1 MNQTESQQHGTD
13 LRLMLAQ
20 ADALCMERRYE
31 EAATIYQQL
40 VTMAEFRLGPNHPD
54 AILVLQRLA
63 DSLYAM
69 NLFRDCLPLYE
80 RLCNVARGM
89 LGDSDPDVIN
99 LMFKVA
105 KTQELIGSFTEARK
119 TYNFALNLATNN
131 LPPGHE
137 LTAQLR
143 EKFEK
148 LCQLMEEN
156 NQAARAWKENTV
168 TNPIV
173 QIGPDGKPVPPSAMA
188 QPPAQPM
195 IAPPAQQFPPMPQ
208 GVPGSTPPQTMIG
221 HLPPHMVQ
229 QNHGLTP
236 PEGYEPLPARS
247 NPYDTIPPTGQPA
260 NPPDG
265 PFGNNLAHN
274 GDSKSHPTNRP
285 LGDQDAPPWGD
296 SSSAS
301 PPVMAPISAPP
312 PTMAPPPGYSPS
324 SSPWDPPPGLPDVNN
339 GPPVLQQMSPSA
351 MPQSFQQ
358 QSLSQPMAPPT
369 SQMMPPSSQQMLSA
383 PPQVMPP
390 SSPQQ
395 NSAPAPQIMPPQSPQ
410 TSPALPQMMP
420 VPQSISASPYQMQS
434 SQTPPG
440 PQSPSQFITGPQP
453 VPQSPPSGFS
463 DPSQFPQGAPGGLPA
478 GGTPGMPVPSQP
490 WNAQNEVSPNL
501 IGSQLMRE
509 LELDDL
515 GSTPSS
521 LNFPPVNNQQ
531 GMPPQGMPPQGM
543 PPSGMSPPQGMPPQ
557 GMPPSGMSPPQ
568 GMPPQ
573 GMPPQGMP
581 PQGMPPSGMS
591 PPQGMPPQGM
601 PPSGMSP
608 PQGMPPQGMPPSGMS
623 PPQGMPPQGMPPQG
637 MPPQGMPPSGMSP
650 PQGMP
655 PQGMPPSGM
664 SPPQGMPSQ
673 GMPPSGMSP
682 PHGMSPQGMPPS
694 GMSPPQGMSPQGM
707 PPSGMSPPQGMSPQV
722 MPPYGDGNPSY
733 GAPSNSVAGGA
744 QGGFPPP
751 GVMQDPFRPSN
762 FDQGQGNANSFS
774 APLEQSGI
782 YEGPEPNVP
791 RGSSING
798 LESIPSP
805 LHQAGL
811 VKGGPLPINDPF
823 AGETGRKSKA
833 DPYLDHLAAKVAD
846 LKAQKSYMEQV
857 NEPPP
862 PTSTGAAQSSGWH
875 EAISMPVAERNLSQE
890 VAPVRRKTLPNIDEG
905 AEIGGFEESAADEM
919 DERERSAANKKVITA
934 RAVAGKSEGLVSN
947 VRALQEYLIPVV
959 VLVILGVGGY
969 FFLSTTTARA
979 PGPTTDG
986 TAAVAP
992 GKIDSKKTVY
1002 ASPDNS
1008 MRLAVGTRDCTLVD
1022 GKTLINVP
1030 CVLYDG
1036 SWSHAAMQI
1045 IDSLMEKQ
1053 IWFNQ
1058 LPEGMVTENGTVL
1071 FDTKA
1076 PDRQVMEKMNS
1087 IALSAN
1093 SIATL
1098 NGGNYPTKQN
1108 QIQSQAF
1115 VYVNPITGQSGPQNG
1130 VLKLQ
1135 VLRQTS
1141 NNQKEIIDS
1150 LSSGALLGGEQK
1162 FNRGEIRMYVL
1173 GDTSSG
1179 TEKGVGVFVRGADRS
1194 GNFFRVHDSGQV
1206 VVFGF
1211 LGGKDASNSH
1221 LQGADP
1227 NMVPTTPLKPTK
1239 VWIAQKQ
1246 QLPIFVIYHSFPIA
1260 MALIAFLTFW
1270 RSLMVAPGQ
1279 DPGNAANR
1287 TFRLIAYGAI
1297 GLGVISAIIQYTFW
1311 M

>member
-54 AILVLQRLA
+54 SILVLQRLA

-99 LMFKVA
+99 LIFKVA

-119 TYNFALNLATNN
+119 TYNFALNLATNY

-137 LTAQLR
+137 LTVQLR

-173 QIGPDGKPVPPSAMA
+173 QIGPDGKPVPPSAMV
-188 QPPAQPM
+188 QPAAQPM
-195 IAPPAQQFPPMPQ
+195 MPPPAQQLPPMPQ
-208 GVPGSTPPQTMIG
+208 GVPGSMPPQTMIG

-236 PEGYEPLPARS
+236 PDGYEPLPAQG
-247 NPYDTIPPTGQPA
+247 NPYDTIPPTGQTA
-260 NPPDG
+260 TPPEG
-265 PFGNNLAHN
+265 PFGNNFEHN
-274 GDSKSHPTNRP
+274 GDPKSHPAGSP
-285 LGDQDAPPWGD
+285 FGDQHAPPWGD
-296 SSSAS
+296 STAAAA

-312 PTMAPPPGYSPS
+312 PTMSPPPGFAPS
-324 SSPWDPPPGLPDVNN
+324 SSPWDPPSGSPDVNN
-339 GPPVLQQMSPSA
+339 GPPVLQQVSPSA
-351 MPQSFQQ
+351 MPQAFQQ
-358 QSLSQPMAPPT
+358 QSLSPPMAPPLPQ
-369 SQMMPPSSQQMLSA
+369 SMPPAPQQISPLA
-383 PPQVMPP
+383 PQVMPLA
-390 SSPQQ
+390 PQQ
-395 NSAPAPQIMPPQSPQ
+395 ISPPAPQMSPPLPQMSP
-410 TSPALPQMMP
+410 PLPQMMP
-420 VPQSISASPYQMQS
+420 APQSMSASPFQMQS
-434 SQTPPG
+434 SQAPPG
-440 PQSPSQFITGPQP
+440 PQSSPQFING
-453 VPQSPPSGFS
+453 PQSPPSGFN
-463 DPSQFPQGAPGGLPA
+463 DPNQFPPGLQGAAFPGGISGVPL
-478 GGTPGMPVPSQP
+478 PSQP
-490 WNAQNEVSPNL
+490 WNANDVGSNL
-501 IGSQLMRE
+501 ISSQLMHE

-515 GSTPSS
+515 GSMPSS
-521 LNFPPVNNQQ
+521 LNLPPVNDQP
-531 GMPPQGMPPQGM
+531 GMPNFAPQGMPPQGM
-543 PPSGMSPPQGMPPQ
+543 PPSGMSPPQGMSPQ
-557 GMPPSGMSPPQ
+557 A
-568 GMPPQ
+568 
-573 GMPPQGMP
+573 
-581 PQGMPPSGMS
+581 
-591 PPQGMPPQGM
+591 
-601 PPSGMSP
+601 
-608 PQGMPPQGMPPSGMS
+608 
-623 PPQGMPPQGMPPQG
+623 
-637 MPPQGMPPSGMSP
+637 
-650 PQGMP
+650 
-655 PQGMPPSGM
+655 
-664 SPPQGMPSQ
+664 MPS
-673 GMPPSGMSP
+673 
-682 PHGMSPQGMPPS
+682 
-694 GMSPPQGMSPQGM
+694 
-707 PPSGMSPPQGMSPQV
+707 
-722 MPPYGDGNPSY
+722 YGDGVPGH
-733 GAPSNSVAGGA
+733 GAPFDNMSGGV
-744 QGGFPPP
+744 QGGFPPS

-762 FDQGQGNANSFS
+762 FDQGLGSADSFS
-774 APLEQSGI
+774 APPEPSGI
-782 YEGPEPNVP
+782 YEGPDPVVP
-791 RGSSING
+791 RGSSVNG
-798 LESIPSP
+798 LESP

-811 VKGGPLPINDPF
+811 IKGGPLPINDPF
-823 AGETGRKSKA
+823 AGETGRKSKP

-846 LKAQKSYMEQV
+846 LRSQKSYMDQV

-862 PTSTGAAQSSGWH
+862 PAASGAAQSSGWH
-875 EAISMPVAERNLSQE
+875 EAISMPVSERNLSQE
-890 VAPVRRKTLPNIDEG
+890 MAPVRRKTIDESTDY
-905 AEIGGFEESAADEM
+905 EESAVDEM
-919 DERERSAANKKVITA
+919 DDRERSAANKKVITA
-934 RAVAGKSEGLVSN
+934 RAAAGKREGLVSN
-947 VRALQEYLIPVV
+947 VRALQEYLIPAV
-959 VLVILGVGGY
+959 VLVVLGVGGY
-969 FFLSTTTARA
+969 FFLSTTTARP
-979 PGPTTDG
+979 PGPSTGG
-986 TAAVAP
+986 TAPVAP
-992 GKIDSKKTVY
+992 GKIDSKKTIY
-1002 ASPDNS
+1002 ASSDNA

-1022 GKTLINVP
+1022 GKTMINVP

-1045 IDSLMEKQ
+1045 VDSLMEKQ

-1071 FDTKA
+1071 FDSKA
-1076 PDRQVMEKMNS
+1076 PDRQVMEKMYS

-1135 VLRQTS
+1135 VVRQTN
-1141 NNQKEIIDS
+1141 NNQREIIDS
-1150 LSSGALLGGEQK
+1150 LSGGALLGGEPK

-1173 GDTSSG
+1173 GDASSG

-1211 LGGKDASNSH
+1211 LGGKDVSNSH
-1221 LQGADP
+1221 LQGPDP

-1260 MALIAFLTFW
+1260 MAIIAFLTFW

-1279 DPGNAANR
+1279 DPDNAANR

>member
-40 VTMAEFRLGPNHPD
+40 VVMAEFRLGPNHPD

-99 LMFKVA
+99 LIFKVA

-137 LTAQLR
+137 LTVQLR
-143 EKFEK
+143 EKFEN

-173 QIGPDGKPVPPSAMA
+173 QIGPDGKPVPPSAMV

-195 IAPPAQQFPPMPQ
+195 MAPPVQQFPPIPQ
-208 GVPGSTPPQTMIG
+208 GIPGSTPPQTMIG
-221 HLPPHMVQ
+221 HLPPHMVR
-229 QNHGLTP
+229 QNHGLTLP
-236 PEGYEPLPARS
+236 DGYEPLPAQS

-260 NPPDG
+260 SPPEG
-265 PFGNNLAHN
+265 SFGNNVEHS
-274 GDSKSHPTNRP
+274 GDPKSHLVGSPF
-285 LGDQDAPPWGD
+285 GDQDAPPWGD
-296 SSSAS
+296 STGAA

-312 PTMAPPPGYSPS
+312 PTMAPPPGFAQS
-324 SSPWDPPPGLPDVNN
+324 SNPWDPPPGLPDVSN
-339 GPPVLQQMSPSA
+339 GPPVLQQVPPSA
-351 MPQSFQQ
+351 MPQSFQE
-358 QSLSQPMAPPT
+358 QSLSPPMAPPLPQ
-369 SQMMPPSSQQMLSA
+369 SMPPAPQQISPLA
-383 PPQVMPP
+383 PQVMPP
-390 SSPQQ
+390 SSPQM
-395 NSAPAPQIMPPQSPQ
+395 SPP
-410 TSPALPQMMP
+410 LPQMMP
-420 VPQSISASPYQMQS
+420 APQSMSASPYQMQS

-440 PQSPSQFITGPQP
+440 PQSASQFTTGPQSA
-453 VPQSPPSGFS
+453 PQSPPFGFN
-463 DPSQFPQGAPGGLPA
+463 DPNQFPPGLPGAPLA
-478 GGTPGMPVPSQP
+478 GEILGAPVPSQP
-490 WNAQNEVSPNL
+490 WNAPNEVSPNL
-501 IGSQLMRE
+501 ISSQLMHE

-515 GSTPSS
+515 GAMPSS

-531 GMPPQGMPPQGM
+531 GAPNFAGAPQAM
-543 PPSGMSPPQGMPPQ
+543 PPSGMSPPQGMSPQ
-557 GMPPSGMSPPQ
+557 GLPMSGMSPPQ
-568 GMPPQ
+568 GM
-573 GMPPQGMP
+573 
-581 PQGMPPSGMS
+581 
-591 PPQGMPPQGM
+591 
-601 PPSGMSP
+601 
-608 PQGMPPQGMPPSGMS
+608 
-623 PPQGMPPQGMPPQG
+623 
-637 MPPQGMPPSGMSP
+637 
-650 PQGMP
+650 
-655 PQGMPPSGM
+655 
-664 SPPQGMPSQ
+664 
-673 GMPPSGMSP
+673 
-682 PHGMSPQGMPPS
+682 SPQGLPMS

-707 PPSGMSPPQGMSPQV
+707 PPSGMSPPQGMPPPPQGMPPPPQGMPPPPQGMPPLPQGMPPLPQGMPPPPQGMPPLPQGMPPLPQGMPPPPQGMSPQA
-722 MPPYGDGNPSY
+722 MPTYGDGVPGY
-733 GAPSNSVAGGA
+733 GAPSNNMEGVAH
-744 QGGFPPP
+744 GGFPPS
-751 GVMQDPFRPSN
+751 GVMQDPFRSSN
-762 FDQGQGNANSFS
+762 FEQGPGSADSFS

-782 YEGPEPNVP
+782 YEGPEPVVP

-823 AGETGRKSKA
+823 AGETGRKSKP

-846 LKAQKSYMEQV
+846 LKSQKSYMEQV

-862 PTSTGAAQSSGWH
+862 PASTGVAQSSGWH
-875 EAISMPVAERNLSQE
+875 EAISMPVSERNLSQE
-890 VAPVRRKTLPNIDEG
+890 MAPVRRKTLDESNDYV
-905 AEIGGFEESAADEM
+905 GFEESSVDEM
-919 DERERSAANKKVITA
+919 DDRERSAANKKVITA

-947 VRALQEYLIPVV
+947 VRALKEYLIPAV

-969 FFLSTTTARA
+969 FFLSTTTARP
-979 PGPTTDG
+979 PGPATDG
-986 TAAVAP
+986 TAPIAP

-1002 ASPDNS
+1002 ASSDNA

-1108 QIQSQAF
+1108 QIQTQAF

-1135 VLRQTS
+1135 VVRQTN
-1141 NNQKEIIDS
+1141 NNQREIIDS
-1150 LSSGALLGGEQK
+1150 LSGGALLGGEPK

-1173 GDTSSG
+1173 GDASSG

-1206 VVFGF
+1206 LVFGF
-1211 LGGKDASNSH
+1211 LGGKDVSNSH

-1260 MALIAFLTFW
+1260 MAMIAFLTFW

-1279 DPGNAANR
+1279 DPDNAANR